1 MRQYDLTTDE
11 LMDANARCRQYAG
24 KPLDECTPDDI
35 VRVRA
40 GLAIEV
46 KFLTIMRDQELHEIR
61 QIIDNA
67 RRRVQGGRHH
77 DES

>member
-1 MRQYDLTTDE
+1 MDIDWMTADE

-24 KPLDECTPDDI
+24 KALEDCTRDDI

-40 GLAIEV
+40 GLAIEL
-46 KFLTIMRDQELHEIR
+46 KFLKIMRDQELHEIR

-67 RRRVQGGRHH
+67 RRRGEGRRRHG
-77 DES
+77 ER